1 MIKPDFLQFLGTI
14 FILSML
20 SDLECLISFL
30 LLSAGT
36 NSLAFYGIS
45 ATIGKSVHF

>member
-1 MIKPDFLQFLGTI
+1 MYTRVKMIKSDFLQLLGTI

-30 LLSAGT
+30 LL
-36 NSLAFYGIS
+36 
-45 ATIGKSVHF
+45 